1 MVNIKYTVF
10 TDCQLICGYDG
21 QRGYTYQTE
30 EDFRKMLDSTH
41 PIVPT
46 LLADH
51 LRNNP
56 DNISLYWN
64 EDIEKALR
72 DGLVSGEEALITH
85 YVPGEK
91 YWWRS
96 MAQLAEPHRLVLPAT
111 ESSVILD
118 KVRNAP
124 LGTPVLLWRS
134 SNYECCCLAVVA
146 HTEPSIFCTKEVYEL
161 LMKKGNYET
170 LPE

>member
-10 TDCQLICGYDG
+10 TDCQLMGGYEG
-21 QRGYTYQTE
+21 QRGHTYQTE
-30 EDFRKMLDSTH
+30 EVFLELLDSTY

-51 LRNNP
+51 LRKNP
-56 DNISLYWN
+56 DDISLYWN
-64 EDIEKALR
+64 EDIEEALR
-72 DGLVSGEEALITH
+72 DGLVSGKEAQITH

-96 MAQLAEPHRLVLPAT
+96 MAQLAEPRRLVLPDT
-111 ESSVILD
+111 ESSVILGR
-118 KVRNAP
+118 VRDAP

-134 SNYECCCLAVVA
+134 LNYECCCLVVIT
-146 HTEPSIFCTKEVYEL
+146 HTEPSIVCTKEAYEL
-161 LMKKGNYET
+161 LMKKGNY
-170 LPE
+170 